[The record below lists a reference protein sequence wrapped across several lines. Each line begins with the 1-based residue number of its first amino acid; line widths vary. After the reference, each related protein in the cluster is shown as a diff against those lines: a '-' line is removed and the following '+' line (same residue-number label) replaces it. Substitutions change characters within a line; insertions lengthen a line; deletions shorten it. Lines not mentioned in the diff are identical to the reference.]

1 MADIHGTITSNG
13 YFSDQVSVDITY
25 TTRRGYYNNGDVIY
39 NKRSSQAWSK
49 FSVTVKTRGYTYWYG
64 YPIYLTE
71 LSVNWQNRI
80 SGSVLIKK
88 NGLKKYDNGVSYHS
102 GWVQT
107 DTDLNRIDGIKL
119 VVTGGSGHSYSTGVT
134 SIPIE
139 AAEKPKPTAK
149 IVSINPSIDTA
160 KIKCNSND
168 ATALYY
174 RINSGNWINIK
185 NNQEIELKKL
195 TPNTK
200 YNVAAY
206 AVNGDIKS
214 SVVYRSFKTQ
224 DFVKFKS
231 FSDIN
236 LSYSKINF
244 TQEVINLDN
253 DYEMCK
259 LKIGENYSK
268 IINNKTTNIELGNYM
283 IMQYYREYYNQKIP
297 IILTTYTNSGNKYT
311 DVKYSYVKTDGNIPT
326 VRIKKDNEIKEGI
339 IYIKKNGKLKQGII
353 YMKKNGKIKRGY

>member
-13 YFSDQVSVDITY
+13 YFSDQVSVDIKY

-64 YPIYLTE
+64 YPIYLTK
-71 LSVNWQNRI
+71 LSVGWKNRI

-88 NGLKKYDNGVSYHS
+88 NGLNKYDKGVSYHS
-102 GWVQT
+102 GWIKT

-119 VVTGGSGHSYSTGVT
+119 IVTGGSGHSYSTGVT
-134 SIPIE
+134 RIPIE
-139 AAEKPKPTAK
+139 ATEKPRPTAN
-149 IVSINPSIDTA
+149 IVNINPSIDTV

-168 ATALYY
+168 STALYY
-174 RINSGNWINIK
+174 RINSGNWIYIK
-185 NNQEIELKKL
+185 NNKEIELKKL

-200 YNVAAY
+200 YNLAAY

-214 SVVYRSFKTQ
+214 PVVYRDFKTQ

-244 TQEVINLDN
+244 TQEVRNIENN
-253 DYEMCK
+253 YSVCK

-268 IINNKTTNIELGNYM
+268 IINNKTTNITLEKDI
-283 IMQYYREYYNQKIP
+283 IMYYYREYYNQKIP
-297 IILTTYTNSGNKYT
+297 IILTTYTNSGNEYT
-311 DVKYSYVKTDGNIPT
+311 DVKYAYVKTDGNIPT
-326 VRIKKDNEIKEGI
+326 VRIKKDNKIKEGM
-339 IYIKKNGKLKQGII
+339 IYIKKNGELKQGII